1 MQIIVAGHAGFCFGV
16 KRALDTAVDEVSLR
30 GPVYTLGPLMH
41 NPQEVDRL
49 KNLGILPVESLEEAK
64 TGTVILRSHGVG
76 KAVFD
81 KAEEL
86 GLKIIDAT
94 CPYVKRVQQSAA
106 ALLNEGYQPIIIGDK
121 KHPEVEGILGWTEG
135 KAIVIETQEEA
146 MELPSLAKIGVVVQ
160 TTQTNENFE
169 TIVDVLKTKTED
181 IKVINTI
188 CKATIERQAKAAELA
203 GQVEVMLVVGGKNSA
218 NTKKL
223 ASICRTT
230 GAQTYQIE
238 EAGEIDMRW
247 FNRIQRVGITAGAST
262 PDWIIKE
269 VIIKMSELNPEGE
282 VQEVQE
288 IQESEETMAETM
300 ASFEDS
306 FINLQNGTRVK
317 GTVVQVTDTEVIVD
331 IGGKSEGVIPVN
343 GLTYAEAEDIKGHFK
358 FGDEIEVIIVRQGDE
373 GHPMLSKR
381 RVDQEKYWD
390 ICQEAQKTGQILEGK
405 IIEAVKGG
413 LKADVGVVGFI
424 PASLVDTR
432 FVDDLTQYV
441 NQPVRVK
448 VIECE
453 RGFGDRGNK
462 NKLIFSRKAAVIED
476 QKKSNDSTWDVLEVG
491 QIRKGIVKRITDFG
505 AFVDIGGVDGL
516 LHVSEMAW
524 HRIKHPSEIVK
535 DGDQIEVFVLSADK
549 DTHKVSLSLRKV
561 TANPWDIVA
570 TKYAPGTIV
579 SVKVLR
585 LTNFGAFVELEP
597 GVEGLIHISQLSDR
611 RIAKAQDAVT
621 LGQMVDAKI
630 ISVDLETKRISL
642 SIRELIEEA
651 GRTIEPALAEESPV
665 EAASVADTPA
675 EVVPVAE
682 VPVEA
687 SATVETPVD
696 AIPTEETVESTEE

>member
-1 MQIIVAGHAGFCFGV
+1 MQIIVAGRAGFCFGV
-16 KRALDTAVDEVSLR
+16 KRALETAVDEVNLR
-30 GPVYTLGPLMH
+30 EPVHTLGPLIH
-41 NPQEVDRL
+41 NPQEVARL
-49 KNLGILPVESLEEAK
+49 KKLGILPVDSLEEAK
-64 TGTVILRSHGVG
+64 VGTIILRSHGVG

-81 KAEEL
+81 KAEKL
-86 GLKIIDAT
+86 GLRVIDAT

-106 ALLNEGYQPIIIGDK
+106 ALLNEGFQPIIIGDK
-121 KHPEVEGILGWTEG
+121 KHPEVEGIIGWTDG
-135 KAIVIETQEEA
+135 KAIVIETPDEA
-146 MELPSLAKIGVVVQ
+146 INMPAFDKIGVVVQ

-169 TIVDVLKTKTED
+169 AIVEVLKTKAKD

-188 CKATIERQAKAAELA
+188 CNATIERQSKAAELA
-203 GQVEVMLVVGGKNSA
+203 SNVEVMLVVGGKNSA

-223 ASICRTT
+223 ASICRTA

-247 FNRIQRVGITAGAST
+247 LNRIQKVGITAGAST

-269 VIIKMSELNPEGE
+269 VINKMSELNPQG
-282 VQEVQE
+282 EVQE
-288 IQESEETMAETM
+288 IQEMQESEESEETMAETM

-331 IGGKSEGVIPVN
+331 IGGKSEGVIPTS

-358 FGDEIEVIIVRQGDE
+358 FGDEIEVVIVRQGDE
-373 GHPMLSKR
+373 GHPVLSKR

-441 NQPVRVK
+441 NKPVRVK

-453 RGFGDRGNK
+453 RGFGDRNNK
-462 NKLIFSRKAAVIED
+462 NKLIFSRKAALIED
-476 QKKSNDSTWDVLEVG
+476 QKKSQDSVWKVLEVG

-505 AFVDIGGVDGL
+505 AFVDIGGADGL

-535 DGDQIEVFVLSADK
+535 EGDEIEVLVLNMDK
-549 DTHKVSLSLRKV
+549 ETHKISLSLRK
-561 TANPWDIVA
+561 TQANPWDNVA
-570 TKYAPGTIV
+570 TKYAPGTV
-579 SVKVLR
+579 ANVKVLR
-585 LTNFGAFVELEP
+585 LTNFGAFVELEL
-597 GVEGLIHISQLSDR
+597 GVEGLVHISQLSDR
-611 RIAKAQDAVT
+611 RIVKAQDAVS
-621 LGQMVDAKI
+621 LGQMVDAKV

-642 SIRELIEEA
+642 SIRELLEEA
-651 GRTIEPALAEESPV
+651 GKTVEPDLADENPTKLSPV
-665 EAASVADTPA
+665 DETHVEVDA
-675 EVVPVAE
+675 EV
-682 VPVEA
+682 
-687 SATVETPVD
+687 TVD
-696 AIPTEETVESTEE
+696 STEE